1 MHIHGSMADEHAD
14 VPSPPDGSGSALR
27 STSTVSEPTLQHFPQ
42 PNHSHTP
49 TEPPGPSSPAARRR
63 PPIAALEAAALGA
76 RTPPFAAL
84 GTTPN
89 SHERTHSSDLA
100 RRAHTHGRPPMT
112 ARRGFDAFGG
122 TPRRALT
129 HTRYARPRQCAT
141 NRRTAR
147 IVSAPQNCIRAR
159 FTGLQPLRQPG
170 LIDTGMT
177 SRWTVGARA
186 CKRQSPDAPP
196 PPPSVW

>member
-1 MHIHGSMADEHAD
+1 MADEHAD

-49 TEPPGPSSPAARRR
+49 TEPPGPTSPAARRR

-129 HTRYARPRQCAT
+129 HTRLCAT
-141 NRRTAR
+141 AAVRHEPPDRA
-147 IVSAPQNCIRAR
+147 NCIRAAELYQGPFHR
-159 FTGLQPLRQPG
+159 PPAFTPAWTHRHWDDFTVDGGCPGLQTA
-170 LIDTGMT
+170 I
-177 SRWTVGARA
+177 A
-186 CKRQSPDAPP
+186 
-196 PPPSVW
+196 